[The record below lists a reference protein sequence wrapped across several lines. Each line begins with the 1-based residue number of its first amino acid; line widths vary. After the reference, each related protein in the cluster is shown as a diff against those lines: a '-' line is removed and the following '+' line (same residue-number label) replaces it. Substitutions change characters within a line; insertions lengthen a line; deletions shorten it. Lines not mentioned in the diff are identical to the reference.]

1 MDLVSAVKPDEQAQR
16 WFAGLSF
23 CVSTWPHKPCNRPSM
38 RPLHHHTIQAKLTEL
53 MPTQGA
59 IGCAEV
65 SQKRAEW
72 QGLSQK
78 MRKALIAQH
87 WFPSVIGPEG
97 RYYIVDHHH
106 LGMALHEEGQEA
118 VFLTVLK
125 DLSWLDVDTFW
136 RVMEFHQWAHPYSET
151 GKRIAFQQLPTRV
164 SELKDDPYRSLA
176 GLARKAGA
184 FAKDVT
190 PFSEFLWADY
200 FRPKIKKQ
208 QLQQSMTDAVAL
220 ALEMA
225 RHPHASYLPGFVQA

>member
-1 MDLVSAVKPDEQAQR
+1 M
-16 WFAGLSF
+16 
-23 CVSTWPHKPCNRPSM
+23 T
-38 RPLHHHTIQAKLTEL
+38 PLHHHTIQAKLADL
-53 MPTQGA
+53 LPTQGA
-59 IGCAEV
+59 IGYMEV

-72 QGLSQK
+72 QRLSKK

-87 WFPSVIGPEG
+87 WFPSVLGPQG

-106 LGMALHEEGQEA
+106 LGMALHEEGQET
-118 VFLTVLK
+118 VLLTVLK

-151 GKRIAFQQLPTRV
+151 GKRISFHQLPSQV
-164 SELKDDPYRSLA
+164 SALKDDPYRSLA

-200 FRPKIKKQ
+200 FRPRVKKQ
-208 QLQQSMTDAVAL
+208 QLLNAMDDAVAL
-220 ALEMA
+220 ALALA
-225 RHPHASYLPGFVQA
+225 RHPQASYLPGFVQT